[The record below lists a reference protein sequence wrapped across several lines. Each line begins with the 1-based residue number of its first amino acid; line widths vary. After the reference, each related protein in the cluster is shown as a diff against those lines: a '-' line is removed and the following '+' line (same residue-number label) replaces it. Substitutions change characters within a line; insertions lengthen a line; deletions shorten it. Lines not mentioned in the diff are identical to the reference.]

1 MAFTASGD
9 GVKSLPLTCTTEED
23 IPEMP
28 TRLKIVQSGADSLT
42 VSWLPHPRPTG
53 RITHFTV
60 YSKEIERGQ
69 DVNPQ
74 KWTAPSSGP
83 SAGRLE
89 IRNLRPRRAIF
100 YFQVAAVSSQAGEG
114 PRSSTVSFTFN
125 PTNKIVASVV
135 SIGSDYLAA
144 RGSRLILP
152 CTALGD
158 TPLQISWFQ
167 DGRQLSDWLNL
178 NPLKLG
184 EQIQQPWIQQ
194 PNKQQQEMDE
204 TSAGLIQVLTNGS
217 LSIGRLSD
225 SAGGNYTCQ
234 ARNRHGQDQVDYL
247 LTVVTPPPAPQLRF
261 AASNWSSITLQW
273 SNNVQDKTNRTRIS
287 TAKNFIIKYR
297 PRESDGWTEKIL
309 PATWRTVP
317 IGDLHCGTE
326 YEFILISSSRVG
338 NSSSSN
344 LVAAKTK
351 VITSG
356 RILVLE
362 EIIQLFVLMRM
373 KRPTIA
379 VHYPIVKNVLRRWM
393 ETTDRI
399 KCLLTPFSPV

>member
-1 MAFTASGD
+1 
-9 GVKSLPLTCTTEED
+9 
-23 IPEMP
+23 MP

-74 KWTAPSSGP
+74 KWTAPANGP
-83 SAGRLE
+83 SSGRLE

-184 EQIQQPWIQQ
+184 EQIQQPWIQPPPPQQ
-194 PNKQQQEMDE
+194 PPESDE
-204 TSAGLIQVLTNGS
+204 TAAGLIQVLTNGS
-217 LSIGRLSD
+217 LSVGRLSD
-225 SAGGNYTCQ
+225 TAGGNYTCQ

-273 SNNVQDKTNRTRIS
+273 SSNNNPADKNNNRTRVS
-287 TAKNFIIKYR
+287 TPKNFIVKYR
-297 PRESDGWTEKIL
+297 PRDSGWTEKIL
-309 PATWRTVP
+309 LYS
-317 IGDLHCGTE
+317 DLDWTIKGA
-326 YEFILISSSRVG
+326 S
-338 NSSSSN
+338 
-344 LVAAKTK
+344 TK
-351 VITSG
+351 VNINL
-356 RILVLE
+356 I
-362 EIIQLFVLMRM
+362 
-373 KRPTIA
+373 
-379 VHYPIVKNVLRRWM
+379 
-393 ETTDRI
+393 
-399 KCLLTPFSPV
+399 

>member
-1 MAFTASGD
+1 
-9 GVKSLPLTCTTEED
+9 
-23 IPEMP
+23 MP

-42 VSWLPHPRPTG
+42 VSWLPYPRPTG

-74 KWTAPSSGP
+74 IWTAPSSGP

-125 PTNKIVASVV
+125 PTNKIVASVI

-178 NPLKLG
+178 NSLKLG
-184 EQIQQPWIQQ
+184 EQIQQPWIQ
-194 PNKQQQEMDE
+194 
-204 TSAGLIQVLTNGS
+204 
-217 LSIGRLSD
+217 
-225 SAGGNYTCQ
+225 
-234 ARNRHGQDQVDYL
+234 
-247 LTVVTPPPAPQLRF
+247 
-261 AASNWSSITLQW
+261 
-273 SNNVQDKTNRTRIS
+273 
-287 TAKNFIIKYR
+287 
-297 PRESDGWTEKIL
+297 
-309 PATWRTVP
+309 
-317 IGDLHCGTE
+317 
-326 YEFILISSSRVG
+326 
-338 NSSSSN
+338 
-344 LVAAKTK
+344 
-351 VITSG
+351 
-356 RILVLE
+356 
-362 EIIQLFVLMRM
+362 
-373 KRPTIA
+373 
-379 VHYPIVKNVLRRWM
+379 
-393 ETTDRI
+393 
-399 KCLLTPFSPV
+399 